1 MGTGIKGP
9 YINTKGSL
17 KTNESKT
24 DGQSITQMPNYQN
37 TVTPIEKFS
46 KYSLNPSNKN
56 NDGKAEAYKK
66 GLGFDQDNADELRKA
81 IHDKIISG
89 RVSPYEIE
97 QFQYGVKYKFRVPVT
112 GPNGKT
118 KYVIAVYQIDNGEVT
133 PRMVT
138 NYLDK
143 ERKQK

>member
-17 KTNESKT
+17 KTNETKT
-24 DGQSITQMPNYQN
+24 EDLPLAQMPNYQN
-37 TVTPIEKFS
+37 AVTPIEKFS
-46 KYSLNPSNKN
+46 KYSLDSSNKN
-56 NDGKAEAYKK
+56 NDGKAEAYER
-66 GLGFDQDNADELRKA
+66 GLGFNQNSTEELRKA
-81 IHDKIISG
+81 IHDKITSG
-89 RVSPYEIE
+89 EISPYEIE
-97 QFQYGVKYKFRVPVT
+97 RFQYGVKYKFRVPVT

>member
-1 MGTGIKGP
+1 MGTGTKGP

-17 KTNESKT
+17 ETGKKKTESLA
-24 DGQSITQMPNYQN
+24 IMRMPNYQN
-37 TVTPIEKFS
+37 AVTPIEKFS
-46 KYSLNPSNKN
+46 KYSLDPHNKN
-56 NDGKAEAYKK
+56 NGGKAEAYKR
-66 GLGFDQDNADELRKA
+66 GLGYDRNNAEELRKA
-81 IHDKIISG
+81 IHDKIVSG
-89 RVSPYEIE
+89 ECRP
-97 QFQYGVKYKFRVPVT
+97 FAVKVTDFGTKYIFKIPIT

-118 KYVIAVYQIDNGEVT
+118 KNVIAVYQIDSKNKK